1 MNDRDLLWFNP
12 ANLMQE
18 WGDPGGSPTH
28 PLSSVLEL
36 SKQTTDAKVHLSLSL
51 FLSFSPFLPFLEELT
66 DTKG

>member
-1 MNDRDLLWFNP
+1 
-12 ANLMQE
+12 MQE